1 MNHPVACAS
10 GLANIQVIEEE
21 GLVAK
26 SAENGK
32 YLLDGLKTLTKYR
45 SVGDV
50 RGLGLLAAIELVVD
64 KEKRTPILPENSAP
78 HCLAEECWERGLY
91 IRSSSMETICIA
103 PALIIK
109 KKEID
114 RIIET
119 LDAAI
124 PVMEKKLLP

>member
-1 MNHPVACAS
+1 
-10 GLANIQVIEEE
+10 
-21 GLVAK
+21 
-26 SAENGK
+26 
-32 YLLDGLKTLTKYR
+32 
-45 SVGDV
+45 
-50 RGLGLLAAIELVVD
+50 
-64 KEKRTPILPENSAP
+64 
-78 HCLAEECWERGLY
+78 
-91 IRSSSMETICIA
+91 METICIA